1 MPCVHTADLHRCP
14 GESFKETVTWLQ
26 DLFQVDSRAATFLLW
41 DKCFRVGTD
50 RHYWVDER
58 HARRYL
64 DQLPPLP
71 APAAAGGDQ

>member
-1 MPCVHTADLHRCP
+1 MSYVSDTHRCP

-41 DKCFRVGTD
+41 DVCFRMGTD
-50 RHYWVDER
+50 RHYWVTER

-64 DQLPPLP
+64 DRLPPLP
-71 APAAAGGDQ
+71 APAAAGDDQ

>member
-1 MPCVHTADLHRCP
+1 MSHVSDTHRCP

-41 DKCFRVGTD
+41 DVCFRMGTD
-50 RHYWVDER
+50 RHYWVTER

-71 APAAAGGDQ
+71 APATAGEQQ